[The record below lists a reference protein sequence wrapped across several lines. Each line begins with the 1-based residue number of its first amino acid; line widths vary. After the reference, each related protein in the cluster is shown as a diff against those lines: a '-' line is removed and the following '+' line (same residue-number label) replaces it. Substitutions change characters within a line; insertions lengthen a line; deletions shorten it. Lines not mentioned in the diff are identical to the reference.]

1 MTPGRNRF
9 LVLILLALLQCFAPL
24 LHAHTHGISVEGKV
38 HMHGEGEAP
47 VLASPIREY
56 SGLPSF
62 VADRD
67 ESPVIAMAQEYRHDS
82 TIALSDDPQP
92 ALTISSPEFS
102 LARPILVEPACI
114 VPPGGRCSYLSPFSQ
129 APPPHLI

>member
-9 LVLILLALLQCFAPL
+9 IVLILLALLQCFAPL
-24 LHAHTHGISVEGKV
+24 LHAHAHGISVEGKV

-47 VLASPIREY
+47 VLASSIHEY

-82 TIALSDDPQP
+82 TIALSDDPRS
-92 ALTISSPEFS
+92 ALTNYSPEFS
-102 LARPILVEPACI
+102 LVRPIPVETVCV
-114 VPPGGRCSYLSPFSQ
+114 VPPGGRCGYLSPFSQ